1 MTQHWSLYTCNL
13 SHTSKQYSSIHSA
26 TSSDRSEKLIN
37 HLTYNEM
44 IHSAKFTANIFI
56 CAAVTQHTRL
66 QTLQVTQRV
75 LLKMN
80 KVEIKLPKHV
90 KSRKKP
96 TFTIWVYISVW
107 PPLFHTSKNSW
118 IFIPTLR
125 TTSCEIIKITNTLN
139 IISMRPNARP
149 IISLK

>member
-1 MTQHWSLYTCNL
+1 
-13 SHTSKQYSSIHSA
+13 
-26 TSSDRSEKLIN
+26 
-37 HLTYNEM
+37 M

-90 KSRKKP
+90 KSRKKAD
-96 TFTIWVYISVW
+96 THYMSI
-107 PPLFHTSKNSW
+107 H
-118 IFIPTLR
+118 
-125 TTSCEIIKITNTLN
+125 
-139 IISMRPNARP
+139 
-149 IISLK
+149 

>member
-1 MTQHWSLYTCNL
+1 MTQLNTVFIWSLPRFKAIFSYTL
-13 SHTSKQYSSIHSA
+13 SDFFAQV
-26 TSSDRSEKLIN
+26 RKLIN

-107 PPLFHTSKNSW
+107 PPLFYTSKNSW

-139 IISMRPNARP
+139 IISMRPNAKP

>member
-1 MTQHWSLYTCNL
+1 MTQHWSLYDL
-13 SHTSKQYSSIHSA
+13 PHTSKQYSSIHSA

-80 KVEIKLPKHV
+80 KVEIKLPKQV
-90 KSRKKP
+90 KSRKKADIHYMSIH
-96 TFTIWVYISVW
+96 FSVW

-125 TTSCEIIKITNTLN
+125 TTSWEIIKITNTLN